1 MCVVR
6 LFARIQCT
14 VLVVSRVFAS
24 GNPFYAFLMIST
36 LYIAAFH
43 WKFVA
48 FFIQPRDIH
57 YPARSLKPGQRGGDL
72 IDSY

>member
-1 MCVVR
+1 MRCTSLCTNLVYCPRGVESVCQWKFI
-6 LFARIQCT
+6 LRI
-14 VLVVSRVFAS
+14 S
-24 GNPFYAFLMIST
+24 YD
-36 LYIAAFH
+36 IAALNVPAFQ